1 MVRHIALIAALTVG
15 LIAPAVSAQTTAGPR
30 SRPGLRQAQQ
40 GVRGRIQ
47 QGVRSGEITP
57 AELARLRQ
65 QARAVRGLAQ
75 SMRQARQAGARPA
88 PGDRRQLR
96 QDLRKLNRAIFA
108 ARHNRMKRGK
118 A

>member
-1 MVRHIALIAALTVG
+1 MVRHIALMTALTVG
-15 LIAPAVSAQTTAGPR
+15 LIAPAVSAQTPTAH
-30 SRPGLRQAQQ
+30 SRPGMRQVQQ

-47 QGVRSGEITP
+47 HGVRSGEITP

-65 QARAVRGLAQ
+65 QARAVRSLAQ

-96 QDLRKLNRAIFA
+96 QELRKLNREIFA
-108 ARHNRMKRGK
+108 ARHNRGRLG